1 MSTTRVI
8 VCEDSETDRAVLVRL
23 LLKHPEIDVV
33 AVARSG
39 EEVLPLVQ
47 RFRPDVLT
55 LDLNLPGKS
64 GLEVIDEVMATV
76 PTPIVVIS
84 SQASDARVALE
95 ALAAGAVEVVEKPEL
110 DGEDGIPSEARRL
123 GELVVTLSRVKVIRH
138 LRARLG
144 ASAPKATETAD
155 DSRRTP
161 AASSPTPEHPS
172 QDWRFEEAAYR
183 GRRGVQVADSIGGS
197 AIDTATSLPKTIVGV
212 AASTGGPQA
221 LKAVLSGLK
230 RGLGCPILVVQHIAK
245 GFTQSLVEWLDA
257 ATELDVV
264 IGEHGLELAPD
275 TVYVA
280 PEEVHMTV
288 RDGFI
293 ELSEPKAEDRHCPS
307 ADVLFSSIAEEAG
320 ARGIC
325 VVLSGMGSDGALG
338 AAAVYRAGGKVIV
351 QDEGSAAVFGMPRAV
366 LDEGVKARV
375 ADLDSVADALEEAV
389 RENAVADDPP
399 SGGGGAPHGGRG
411 VR

>member
-23 LLKHPEIDVV
+23 LLQHPEVDVV

-47 RFRPDVLT
+47 RFKPDVLT

-84 SQASDARVALE
+84 GQASDAKVALE
-95 ALAAGAVEVVEKPEL
+95 ALAAGAVEVVEKPQL
-110 DGEDGIPSEARRL
+110 DGDDGGSAKARRL

-144 ASAPKATETAD
+144 QATTTRKD
-155 DSRRTP
+155 FVDSSGRIAQAAEPTTENKLRTP
-161 AASSPTPEHPS
+161 LS
-172 QDWRFEEAAYR
+172 EESLDR
-183 GRRGVQVADSIGGS
+183 GRRGLQRVVGPGRG
-197 AIDTATSLPKTIVGV
+197 AIDSAASLPKTIVGV

-257 ATELDVV
+257 STDLDVV
-264 IGEHGLELAPD
+264 MGEHRSALAPD

-280 PEEVHMTV
+280 PEGVHMTV
-288 RDGFI
+288 REGFI
-293 ELSEPKAEDRHCPS
+293 ELSAPRVEDRHCPS
-307 ADVLFSSIAEEAG
+307 ADALFSSIAEEAG
-320 ARGIC
+320 PLGIC
-325 VVLSGMGSDGALG
+325 VVLSGMGSDGAVG

-366 LDEGVKARV
+366 LDQGVKARV
-375 ADLDSVADALEEAV
+375 ADLGSVSAVLEEAV
-389 RENAVADDPP
+389 RENAFADDPGP
-399 SGGGGAPHGGRG
+399 GGDLTPERGR
-411 VR
+411 